1 MRPWWA
7 IPMALA
13 MGLAL
18 LAVLGGDARARPSPR
33 PLDYHAMVLNGRVVG
48 SAFMI
53 AEAVGVTNAHVLRG
67 RRPGDKITLVPSDQS
82 RGPALARIRAIST
95 RMDVAVLDLPP
106 DLLPMVPAGGGV
118 AEGQRVVSA
127 GIDAGGP
134 AWPGPPRE
142 ATGVVLDPHA
152 SIEVFGP
159 GLILSMPEAR
169 PGFSGGP
176 LLDGQGRLIG
186 MVTAIRDGEARASA
200 REAYALR
207 GAEVRA
213 EVRRLLAAP

>member
-1 MRPWWA
+1 MAMRPWWA
-7 IPMALA
+7 ILIALA
-13 MGLAL
+13 AGLAL
-18 LAVLGGDARARPSPR
+18 FAGMGNDARARPAPR

-67 RRPGDKITLVPSDQS
+67 RRAGDKITLVPSDPG
-82 RGPALARIRAIST
+82 RAPVLARIRAISA

-106 DLLPMVPAGGGV
+106 DLLPLAPDGGGA
-118 AEGQRVVSA
+118 AEGQRVMSA

-134 AWPGPPRE
+134 AWPGAPRE
-142 ATGVVLDPHA
+142 AAGVVIDA
-152 SIEVFGP
+152 RAAIEAFGP

-176 LLDGQGRLIG
+176 LLDGHGRLVG
-186 MVTAIRDGEARASA
+186 MVTAIRDGGVR

-207 GAEVRA
+207 VGEVRA
-213 EVRRLLAAP
+213 EVRRLLAAR